1 MLART
6 EEPAMTSL
14 IAAALFFL
22 AIHLLVSGTRLR
34 NAIVGVTGEGPYM
47 GLFSLA
53 SLAGIIWIA
62 MAYGDA
68 RGFGDTYWDS
78 GAAGRHASLLIQL
91 LAVLMIVPGL
101 TTRNPTSVKQEGS
114 LERPDVVTGM
124 LRITRHPFLWGVA
137 IWAAGHLLVNGDTP
151 SLILFGTML
160 FLAVSGTFSIDAK
173 RRRALGATYEAFEAH
188 TSNVPFGAVVS
199 GRQKLSLGEIGWW
212 RILLAVAIWAALLF
226 GHPYAFGVDPLA

>member
-1 MLART
+1 
-6 EEPAMTSL
+6 MTSL
-14 IAAALFFL
+14 IAAAAFFL

-34 NAIVGVTGEGPYM
+34 NVIVGTIGDGPYM
-47 GLFSLA
+47 AMFSLA
-53 SLAGIIWIA
+53 SLAGIVWIS

-68 RGFGDTYWDS
+68 RGFGKTYWDG

-114 LERPDVVTGM
+114 LDRPDVVSGM

-160 FLAVSGTFSIDAK
+160 FLAVTGTFSIDAK
-173 RRRALGATYEAFEAH
+173 RRRELGATYEAFEAQ
-188 TSNVPFGAVVS
+188 TSNVPFGAIVS

-212 RILLAVAIWAALLF
+212 RILLAVVIWAALLF

>member
-1 MLART
+1 
-6 EEPAMTSL
+6 MTSL
-14 IAAALFFL
+14 IAAAAFFL

-34 NAIVGVTGEGPYM
+34 NTIVGTIGEGPYM
-47 GLFSLA
+47 AMFSLA
-53 SLAGIIWIA
+53 SLAGIVWIS

-68 RGFGDTYWDS
+68 RGFGETYWGA

-91 LAVLMIVPGL
+91 LAVLLIVPGL

-114 LERPDVVTGM
+114 LERADVVSGM

-160 FLAVSGTFSIDAK
+160 FLAVTGTFSIDAK
-173 RRRALGATYEAFEAH
+173 RRREVGATYEAFEAQ
-188 TSNVPFGAVVS
+188 TSNVPFGAIVS

-212 RILLAVAIWAALLF
+212 RLLLAVVIWAALLF